1 MRVSLPR
8 IHYAERVGPLGCDRI
23 HYAERV
29 GPLGREGLGTLR
41 RTEPDWG
48 PGSRMADDDALYEFK
63 SVRTSRGREARTLAK
78 WQYEGWELV
87 TQSQGRLRTKMT
99 FRRVKPKTRRHK
111 VAVSGALIMLL
122 VITGIVA
129 GDTHVPAKIG
139 QAIDRITDE
148 RVPPDSDGDGIPDQ
162 AETSGWRAQGGDVYI
177 TDPDNPDTDGDGLTD
192 GDEAGRLVTKSVNV
206 YYGYSNPLLP
216 DTDGDG
222 LGDADEADLGLDPF
236 DRDSDDDQLADGYEV
251 EVVGSAPDT
260 ADTDGDGFEDGYEDA
275 NRESQ
280 GLDPLWV
287 DVKVSKASY
296 ATDFAKGAVAGDLW
310 REDSLAWLAGN
321 LASGS
326 SSLIPGVGWIVGG
339 IADVRDAIG
348 SAIHADWVGSGFSAV
363 GVVPDVGDAVAIPG
377 KAAKFVA
384 RNPELAAATA
394 AIIATA
400 AKVPETFKV
409 NAAKQIWK
417 NHWDDLV
424 GAGASEKALLR
435 LLKGP
440 TKLDDLAGA
449 LKRPTHVQ
457 GPAARFFAEGK
468 DGEVFLEKVYG
479 ATVKGADKQV
489 WASTK
494 GYIGKGRFFDVFVG
508 GVAHESKVGHVAWST
523 SIDNQI
529 RKDAWLIQ
537 NGTIEGAHWHFFAS
551 SASNTVGADKKVL
564 DLLDEL
570 GIPYTIHLPAKP

>member
-1 MRVSLPR
+1 
-8 IHYAERVGPLGCDRI
+8 
-23 HYAERV
+23 
-29 GPLGREGLGTLR
+29 
-41 RTEPDWG
+41 
-48 PGSRMADDDALYEFK
+48 MADDDAHYEYK
-63 SVRTSRGREARTLAK
+63 SVRTMRGRETRTLAK
-78 WQYEGWELV
+78 WQNEGWELV

-99 FRRVKPKTRRHK
+99 FRRVKPKTRRRI
-111 VAVSGALIMLL
+111 VAVSGGLIMLL

-129 GDTHVPAKIG
+129 GDTHVPAKVG

-162 AETSGWRAQGGDVYI
+162 AETSGWRTQGGAVYR
-177 TDPDNPDTDGDGLTD
+177 TNPDSRDTDGDGLTD
-192 GDEAGRLVTKSVNV
+192 GDEAGRLVTKSENV

-222 LGDADEADLGLDPF
+222 LGDAAEADLGLDPF
-236 DRDSDDDQLADGYEV
+236 DPDSDDDQLSDGAEV
-251 EVVGSAPDT
+251 EVVGSAPDM
-260 ADTDGDGFEDGYEDA
+260 ADTDGDGFKDGYEDA
-275 NRESQ
+275 KRDSQ

-296 ATDFAKGAVAGDLW
+296 ATGFAKGFVAGDLW
-310 REDSLAWLAGN
+310 REDSLAWLGGN
-321 LASGS
+321 LASGG

-339 IADVRDAIG
+339 VADVRDAIG

-400 AKVPETFKV
+400 AKVPDAIKV
-409 NAAKQIWK
+409 KAARQIWGK
-417 NHWDDLV
+417 NWDDLID
-424 GAGASEKALLR
+424 AGASEKALLTLR
-435 LLKGP
+435 R

-457 GPAARFFAEGK
+457 GTAARFFADGTE
-468 DGEVFLEKVYG
+468 GEVFLENLYG
-479 ATVKGADKQV
+479 ATLKGADKQV

-494 GYIGKGRFFDVFVG
+494 GYIGKGRFFDVFVD
-508 GVAHESKVGHVAWST
+508 GVAHESKVGHVAWSK
-523 SIDNQI
+523 SIENQI
-529 RKDAWLIQ
+529 MKDAWLVK
-537 NGTIEGAHWHFFAS
+537 NGDIEGAHWHFFAS

-564 DLLDEL
+564 DLLDER